1 LAAELKT
8 LAEKEFGAWK
18 EGEGAE
24 EKFGEPEE
32 PSRKI
37 VVVDKPGAGQTQLRV
52 GIVGVARATPDYAAL
67 EVMNATLG
75 GVFSSRINMN
85 LREEKGYTYGAYSGF
100 AYRRAAG
107 PFLVRAGVR
116 TDATAPS
123 VTEIFK
129 EIGRITA
136 EPVSADELSLSRD
149 ALSLSLPGRFE
160 TTFQTVNSFANVFI
174 YDLGAD
180 YYSRLPG
187 MLREVTAENVETV
200 AKKYLVP
207 GKMVVVAVGDRARI
221 EPELKKLGLGAI
233 ELRDAEG
240 ERRE

>member
-1 LAAELKT
+1 MPAISSL
-8 LAEKEFGAWK
+8 
-18 EGEGAE
+18 
-24 EKFGEPEE
+24 
-32 PSRKI
+32 S
-37 VVVDKPGAGQTQLRV
+37 
-52 GIVGVARATPDYAAL
+52 DYAAL
-67 EVMNATLG
+67 EIMNATLG
-75 GVFSSRINMN
+75 GEFTSRINMN
-85 LREEKGYTYGAYSGF
+85 LREEKGYTYGAHSSF

-129 EIGRITA
+129 EIARITA
-136 EPVSADELSLSRD
+136 EPVSGDELSMSRD

-160 TTFQTVNSFANVFI
+160 TTYQTVNSFTNVFI
-174 YDLGAD
+174 YDLGTD

-187 MLREVTAENVETV
+187 LLREVTTEKVEAV

-221 EPELKKLGLGAI
+221 EPELTKLGLGAI
-233 ELRDAEG
+233 EVRDAVG
-240 ERRE
+240 SVKASDK